1 MVVVSHPPLEAATAD
16 LVAVVTVVKH
26 LHVKVTVVVD
36 MALLVVAVV
45 VEVAQDLPGP
55 LVHLVQVDLV
65 SLLSA
70 M

>member
-16 LVAVVTVVKH
+16 LVAVVTVVNH
-26 LHVKVTVVVD
+26 LNETA
-36 MALLVVAVV
+36 MVVAKTVKQV
-45 VEVAQDLPGP
+45 KVEVAAVALDLPGP
-55 LVHLVQVDLV
+55 LGHLVQVDLV